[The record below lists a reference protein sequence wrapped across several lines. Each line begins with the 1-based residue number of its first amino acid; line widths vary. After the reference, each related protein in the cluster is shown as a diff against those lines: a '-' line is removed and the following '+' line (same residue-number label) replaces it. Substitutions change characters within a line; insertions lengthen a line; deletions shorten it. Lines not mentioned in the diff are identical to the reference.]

1 MRWLVGAA
9 LALILLPYPCA
20 GMRLKKVIHGRISP
34 KSVVYSGNG
43 LFFAQNM
50 MYRHTITVY
59 DRRFRLVKTIP
70 DTVNLA
76 RLGYRQYRGV
86 HRGSPVEAAFSH
98 GGRYAWVSNY
108 QMYGRGFDNPGNDR
122 CGGTGR
128 HDPSFLYCI
137 DTKSLRIV
145 RAAKVGAVPKFVA
158 VTPDDRLVLVSN
170 WCSYDL
176 SLVDTERAREI
187 RRIRLGAYP
196 RGIVVDADSETAYVA
211 VMGSRDIAVVDLKT
225 GAVRWFKNVG
235 ASPRHLCLDPA
246 GKHLYATLNGEG
258 RVAKIDLATGRV
270 LRKIAT
276 GRAPRSMTLSD
287 DGQSLYVVNYHSD
300 TMSKVRT
307 EEMTVVQ
314 TVKTNPH
321 PIGVTFDPET
331 RQVWVACYSGSLMIF
346 QD

>member
-1 MRWLVGAA
+1 MRRLVGAA
-9 LALILLPYPCA
+9 LALILFPNPSS
-20 GMRLKKVIHGRISP
+20 GMRLKKVIQGRLSP

-86 HRGSPVEAAFSH
+86 HRGAPVEAAFSH

-108 QMYGRGFDNPGNDR
+108 QMYGRGFNNPGHDKCN
-122 CGGTGR
+122 GHGR
-128 HDPSFLYCI
+128 HDPSFVYCI
-137 DTKSLRIV
+137 DTKSLRVV
-145 RAAKVGAVPKFVA
+145 RAARVGSVPKFVA
-158 VTPDDRLVLVSN
+158 TTPDNARVLVSN

-176 SLVDTERAREI
+176 SIVDAAQAREI
-187 RRIRLGAYP
+187 RRVRLGAYP
-196 RGIVVDADSETAYVA
+196 RGIVVDADSKTAYVA
-211 VMGSRDIAVVDLKT
+211 VMGSRHIAAVNLQDYS
-225 GAVRWFKNVG
+225 VRWFKNVG

-246 GKHLYATLNGEG
+246 GRYLYATLNGEG
-258 RVAKIDLATGRV
+258 RVAKLDLATGRV
-270 LRKIAT
+270 MKKVAT
-276 GRAPRSMTLSD
+276 GRAPRSMALSD
-287 DGQSLYVVNYHSD
+287 DGQHLYVVNYRAD

-307 EEMTVVQ
+307 ADMAVAQ
-314 TVKTNPH
+314 TVQTNPH
-321 PIGVTFDPET
+321 PIGITFDPET
-331 RQVWVACYSGSLMIF
+331 RQVWVACYTGSLMVF